1 MILNEGVVGKVAFG
15 MSECTLQL
23 PGGMKLPGK
32 GGIVLSGVC
41 EELSGGE
48 GWVKERAKEQ
58 ISKRDSGERAQSVKD
73 LPCRYKNLGSDLQNP
88 RKEAHSG
95 ACLQS

>member
-1 MILNEGVVGKVAFG
+1 MILNEGVVKKVAFG
-15 MSECTLQL
+15 MSECILQL

-32 GGIVLSGVC
+32 GGVVLSGVF

-58 ISKRDSGERAQSVKD
+58 ISKRDWRESSVSK
-73 LPCRYKNLGSDLQNP
+73 GFTIQI
-88 RKEAHSG
+88 
-95 ACLQS
+95 